1 MEFYSLV
8 ASVVKAIICIAKTK
22 NLINTNGLS
31 RKIVTYF
38 ILNPLAVI
46 SQIPGNGSNRNL

>member
-8 ASVVKAIICIAKTK
+8 ASVVKAIICITKTK

-38 ILNPLAVI
+38 ILNPAVI

>member
-22 NLINTNGLS
+22 NLINTS
-31 RKIVTYF
+31 IVQKNCY
-38 ILNPLAVI
+38 ILH
-46 SQIPGNGSNRNL
+46 S